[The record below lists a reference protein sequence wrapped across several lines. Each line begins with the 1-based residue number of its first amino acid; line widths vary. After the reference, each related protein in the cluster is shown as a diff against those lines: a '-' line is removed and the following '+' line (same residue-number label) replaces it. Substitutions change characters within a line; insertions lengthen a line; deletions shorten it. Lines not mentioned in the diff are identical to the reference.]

1 MTALSPEFKIVGRTV
16 GRADGREIGA
26 GSGRIAGNHRR
37 VAAVIQGRTVLLK
50 ITNFVMGNKTPL
62 MLLIILQQQ
71 IDTMTVDQNAR
82 DLQV

>member
-37 VAAVIQGRTVLLK
+37 VAAAVIQARTVLLK
-50 ITNFVMGNKTPL
+50 ITN
-62 MLLIILQQQ
+62 MLRE
-71 IDTMTVDQNAR
+71 T
-82 DLQV
+82 